1 MQPKNITLRNLQ
13 LGRQAVQ
20 GQTWQSLAQEKERVL
35 HLTAEETTRT
45 F

>member
-1 MQPKNITLRNLQ
+1 MQPKNITFRNLQ

-35 HLTAEETTRT
+35 HSTAEETTRT